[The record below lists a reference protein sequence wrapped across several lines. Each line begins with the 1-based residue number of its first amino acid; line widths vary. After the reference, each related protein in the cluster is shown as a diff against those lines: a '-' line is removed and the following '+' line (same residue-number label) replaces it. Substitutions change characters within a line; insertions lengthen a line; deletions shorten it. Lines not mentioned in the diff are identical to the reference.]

1 MMARQHLPKEG
12 RIRKHADYALC
23 YEQGRRHHTGNFIL
37 FIFPRPGSGST
48 RVGMAVSR
56 KVGNAVTRNRLKR
69 LLREFY
75 RLHQALLP
83 SDSDIV
89 TVAKKHAGQSRL
101 NLAQVRAE
109 LEPLLQRQRR
119 RQQKMAQETEAC
131 CP

>member
-1 MMARQHLPKEG
+1 MMARQQLPKEG

-37 FIFPRPGSGST
+37 FIFPRPGSGIT

-69 LLREFY
+69 LLREFF

-101 NLAQVRAE
+101 DLALVSAE
-109 LEPLLQRQRR
+109 LEPLLR
-119 RQQKMAQETEAC
+119 RQQRRQREQPQETSAC

>member
-1 MMARQHLPKEG
+1 MMARQKLPKEG

-23 YEQGRRHHTGNFIL
+23 YAQGRRHHTGNFIL
-37 FIFPRPGSGST
+37 FLFPRPGSGRA

-101 NLAQVRAE
+101 TLALVSAE
-109 LEPLLQRQRR
+109 LEPLLR
-119 RQQKMAQETEAC
+119 RQQGRQQDKQQETDAC

>member
-1 MMARQHLPKEG
+1 MMASQRRPKEG

-37 FIFPRPGSGST
+37 FIFPRPGSGKI

-83 SDSDIV
+83 YDSDIV
-89 TVAKKHAGQSRL
+89 TVAKKHAGQSCL
-101 NLAQVRAE
+101 DLAQVRAE
-109 LEPLLQRQRR
+109 LEPLLR
-119 RQQKMAQETEAC
+119 RQQRRQREQQETQSC
-131 CP
+131 RP